1 MISGLKGRR
10 ARPLHQRGGSDRELR
25 SAQPIKDN
33 IGVFLDWDS
42 WDLVLVGGVR
52 LAPPFRPV
60 TLTVALSRCCWV
72 FGGEGTCP

>member
-42 WDLVLVGGVR
+42 WDLELVWGV
-52 LAPPFRPV
+52 
-60 TLTVALSRCCWV
+60 V
-72 FGGEGTCP
+72 FGSVLGVVVDGFSGVFDVPEAPSVV